1 MLHHPNR
8 ESDLILTD
16 LSGYNPVMFLSR
28 PWTIGLLIIAS
39 IMLNTSL
46 TACERST
53 PFDLSITPASVWSSG
68 QPATV
73 AEALT
78 TPSTSYIL
86 PTTRIPGSAIL
97 TPTPDSLHYQSSTER
112 GPETY
117 IVQPGDM
124 LSAIAERY
132 SVSVPMLVQANNL
145 SNPDA
150 LEVGQALTI
159 PVPTPQAPGPAF
171 KLIPDSELVYGPLS
185 GQFDID
191 TFIQSKHGYLAD
203 YTDVVNGE
211 TLTAA
216 QAVQR
221 AAQNFSVSPR
231 ILLAVLEYRSGW
243 VTNPNPDSSLGDMP
257 LGYNDDFYV
266 GLYRQLVWAAAT
278 LNNGYYRWRSGAAT
292 AWVLTDGSVV
302 PINPTINAGTAG
314 VQNFFAQLD
323 DYDAWLRD
331 VSPGGFFDTFTQLFG
346 YPFDLA
352 IEPLVPANLTQPP
365 LLLPFGPGEIWA
377 FTGGPHPAWD
387 FGSPFGALDFAPA
400 ETQGCD
406 PSDAWITAMADGL
419 VTRTGVGSVY
429 QDLDGDGNEGS
440 GWVILYMH
448 VEARDRVQSGAYLR
462 AGDRIGHPSCEGG
475 QSSGNHLH
483 IARKFNG
490 EWISAIGPLPF
501 NLGGWIASGTGEE
514 GVGSLTRNG
523 QVIDSYNGSIP
534 TNQIQR

>member
-1 MLHHPNR
+1 
-8 ESDLILTD
+8 
-16 LSGYNPVMFLSR
+16 MFSR
-28 PWTIGLLIIAS
+28 RLWAIGLLVIAS
-39 IMLNTSL
+39 IMLSTSL
-46 TACERST
+46 TACETSK

-68 QPATV
+68 QPATAAAV
-73 AEALT
+73 VNAPT
-78 TPSTSYIL
+78 KSYIL
-86 PTTRIPGSAIL
+86 PPTRAPGSAIL

-117 IVQPGDM
+117 VVQPGDI

-132 SVSVPMLVQANNL
+132 SVSVAMLVQANNI

-150 LEVGQALTI
+150 LEVGQTLTI

-231 ILLAVLEYRSGW
+231 ILLAVLEYHSGW
-243 VTNPNPDSSLGDMP
+243 VTNPTPDPSLGDMP
-257 LGYNDDFYV
+257 LGINDDSYV
-266 GLYRQLVWAAAT
+266 GLYKQLVWAAAT

-292 AWVLTDGSVV
+292 NWVLADGSVV
-302 PINPTINAGTAG
+302 PIDPTINAGTAG

-323 DYDAWLRD
+323 GYSTWLKD
-331 VSPGGFFDTFTQLFG
+331 VSSGGFFDTFTQLFG

-377 FTGGPHPAWD
+377 FTGGPHLAWD
-387 FGSPFGALDFAPA
+387 FGSPLGALDFAPPGEA
-400 ETQGCD
+400 LGCVETD
-406 PSDAWITAMADGL
+406 YWVTAVADGQVL
-419 VTRTGVGSVY
+419 RTGDGVVIE
-429 QDLDGDGNEGS
+429 DLDGDGNEGT

-448 VEARDRVQSGAYLR
+448 VETRDRVQPGTSLH

-475 QSSGNHLH
+475 QSSGTHVH

-490 EWISAIGPLPF
+490 EWISAIGPVPF
-501 NLGGWIASGTGEE
+501 NLSGWISDGTGEE
-514 GVGSLTRNG
+514 YVGTLTRDGVVVENFEG
-523 QVIDSYNGSIP
+523 NSTV
-534 TNQIQR
+534 NQIQR